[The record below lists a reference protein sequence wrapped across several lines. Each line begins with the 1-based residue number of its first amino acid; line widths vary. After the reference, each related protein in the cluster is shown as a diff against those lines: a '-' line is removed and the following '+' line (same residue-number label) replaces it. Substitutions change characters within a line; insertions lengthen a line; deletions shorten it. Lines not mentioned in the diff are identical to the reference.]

1 MQVFNGCYFVSLMS
15 NSIHLPVLVETIF
28 EHLALA
34 PGNIAVDGTM
44 GGGGHT
50 LEFCKRVGP
59 DGKVFGFDRDPIA
72 VRQTAEV
79 LPDNGVGIAGNY
91 ADIPEYLQQMQ
102 IDSIDAVLLD
112 LGLSSDQLAD
122 RDRGFSFKSDGL
134 LDLRFDQTA
143 GEPAWR
149 LINRLGE
156 KHLADLIY
164 EYGEE
169 RFSRRIARK
178 ICRIRHGETI
188 KTADQLA
195 RIVRSCVPKSKKHSI
210 DPATRTF
217 QAVRI
222 AVNEELKWLGV
233 ALKRIP
239 DVLSVGGK
247 FAIISFHSLEDR
259 MVKNAFAED
268 GRLKVLT
275 KRPLTAD
282 PVEVAGNP
290 RSRSAKLR
298 IAQRVEPAVLD
309 R

>member
-1 MQVFNGCYFVSLMS
+1 MS
-15 NSIHLPVLVETIF
+15 KSVHLPVLLETIL
-28 EHLALA
+28 ENLALA
-34 PGNIAVDGTM
+34 PGSTVLDGTM
-44 GGGGHT
+44 GGGGHS
-50 LEFCKRVGP
+50 LAFCQQVGP
-59 DGKVFGFDRDPIA
+59 QGRVFGFDRDPAA
-72 VRQTAEV
+72 VRQTNDV
-79 LPDNGVGIAGNY
+79 LPENGLGIAGNY
-91 ADIPEYLQQMQ
+91 ADIPEYLDQLE
-102 IDSIDAVLLD
+102 IRSVDAILLD

-122 RDRGFSFKSDGL
+122 SERGFSFKSAGP
-134 LDLRFDQTA
+134 LDLRFDSTA

-178 ICRIRHGETI
+178 ICRLRHDQPI

-195 RIVRSCVPKSKKHSI
+195 QIVRSCIPRRKRETI

-217 QAVRI
+217 QALRI

-233 ALKRIP
+233 ALKRLP
-239 DVLSVGGK
+239 DCLAIGGK

-268 GRLKVLT
+268 RRLKVLT
-275 KRPLTAD
+275 KRPLMAD
-282 PVEVAGNP
+282 AAEVAGNP

-298 IAQRVEPAVLD
+298 IAERVAVDSSL

>member
-1 MQVFNGCYFVSLMS
+1 MS
-15 NSIHLPVLVETIF
+15 NTVHLPVLLETLL
-28 EHLALA
+28 EKLALA
-34 PGNIAVDGTM
+34 PGNLVVDGTM

-50 LEFCKRVGP
+50 RAFCQQVGP
-59 DGKVFGFDRDPIA
+59 QGRVLGFDRDPEA
-72 VRQTAEV
+72 ARRTGEV
-79 LPDNGVGIAGNY
+79 LPENAVSIAGNY
-91 ADIPEYLQQMQ
+91 ADIPEYLDQLE
-102 IDSIDAVLLD
+102 IESVDAILLD

-122 RDRGFSFKSDGL
+122 EERGFSFHSGGP
-134 LDLRFDQTA
+134 LDLRFDVTA

-178 ICRIRHGETI
+178 ICRLRHDQPI

-195 RIVRSCVPKSKKHSI
+195 QIVRSSIPRGKRDKI

-217 QAVRI
+217 QALRI

-233 ALKRIP
+233 ALKRLP
-239 DVLSVGGK
+239 DRLVIGGK
-247 FAIISFHSLEDR
+247 IAIISFHSLEDR
-259 MVKNAFAED
+259 MVKNAWTED
-268 GRLKVLT
+268 PRLKVLT
-275 KRPLTAD
+275 KRPLVAD
-282 PVEVAGNP
+282 AAEVAGNP

-298 IAQRVEPAVLD
+298 IAERVAIDSNL

>member
-1 MQVFNGCYFVSLMS
+1 MS
-15 NSIHLPVLVETIF
+15 QSIHLPILVDTIL
-28 EHLALA
+28 ENLGIVS
-34 PGNIAVDGTM
+34 GNVVIDGTM

-50 LEFCKRVGP
+50 IEFCKRVGP
-59 DGKVFGFDRDPIA
+59 LGKVLGFDRDPIA
-72 VRQTAEV
+72 VDNTVQR
-79 LPDNGVGIAGNY
+79 LPDNGIGVPANY
-91 ADIPEYLQQMQ
+91 ADIPEYLQQLGV
-102 IDSIDAVLLD
+102 DCVDAILLD

-122 RDRGFSFKSDGL
+122 RERGFSYNSDGL

-164 EYGEE
+164 EFGEE

-178 ICRIRHGETI
+178 ICRVRHEEPI

-195 RIVRSCVPKSKKHSI
+195 RIVRSCVPRSRNHSI

-222 AVNEELKWLGV
+222 AVNQELKWLGV
-233 ALKRIP
+233 ALKRLP
-239 DVLSVGGK
+239 DVLAVGGRI
-247 FAIISFHSLEDR
+247 AIMSFHSLEDR

-275 KRPLTAD
+275 KRPIVAEPD
-282 PVEVAGNP
+282 EVACNP

-298 IAQRVEPAVLD
+298 IAQRV
-309 R
+309 